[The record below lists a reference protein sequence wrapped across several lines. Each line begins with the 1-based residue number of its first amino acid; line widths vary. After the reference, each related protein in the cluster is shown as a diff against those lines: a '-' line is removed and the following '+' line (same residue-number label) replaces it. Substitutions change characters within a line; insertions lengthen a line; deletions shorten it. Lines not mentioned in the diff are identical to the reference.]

1 MVLHP
6 FSISGMFSSF
16 YLTKKFTFQP
26 LDTDSPRSWWERLF
40 LGYRER
46 GLLTVR
52 DYAQLYVNW
61 TFCSL
66 QARPQAW
73 TFSSVCSGVNGVTT
87 EGKTP
92 LLTLKISSPLA
103 ALQTNEGL
111 H

>member
-66 QARPQAW
+66 QVRPQA
-73 TFSSVCSGVNGVTT
+73 
-87 EGKTP
+87 
-92 LLTLKISSPLA
+92 
-103 ALQTNEGL
+103 
-111 H
+111 